1 MTLGL
6 CQLWKGG
13 KGKYLL
19 LNLKTCFNIKVYH
32 IRDSSI
38 QCPRLGSSVNSGWRK
53 YNAANFFLLFHS
65 SFALCNRRN
74 GRNGKSLDPLHSVHF
89 PFSAFNCAFRYLR
102 LFSNLKSI
110 VLSAWPTIWL
120 HPEPLPNL
128 MAARN
133 KMFYSLE
140 IAMFGKHYYC
150 PPKQFKDF
158 GGNKPFYFEELRI
171 NDLKYPILKR

>member
-1 MTLGL
+1 MPPPKELTELRS
-6 CQLWKGG
+6 
-13 KGKYLL
+13 
-19 LNLKTCFNIKVYH
+19 T
-32 IRDSSI
+32 
-38 QCPRLGSSVNSGWRK
+38 K
-53 YNAANFFLLFHS
+53 YNAANFFLLFYG

-74 GRNGKSLDPLHSVHF
+74 GRNGKKFRSAAFGAFALKQ
-89 PFSAFNCAFRYLR
+89 PFSAFNCAFRNLR

-128 MAARN
+128 MAPRN

-150 PPKQFKDF
+150 PPKQSKDF

-171 NDLKYPILKR
+171 NDQIHPWSVPFWRGKTKLHS